1 MQGGGSDHIFGRPQR
16 GGVAPDS
23 TNMNKGR
30 EGVKNPEIFADV
42 LNGSPLTLEGPF
54 KGKRKMRRI
63 VFVESDARFLTSL
76 VLFIGPGKGAVSVSS
91 NVVLG

>member
-30 EGVKNPEIFADV
+30 EGVKNPENFADV
-42 LNGSPLTLEGPF
+42 LYGWPPTPRWVAGIVTPPALCMATAAW
-54 KGKRKMRRI
+54 RR
-63 VFVESDARFLTSL
+63 RLR
-76 VLFIGPGKGAVSVSS
+76 G
-91 NVVLG
+91 